1 MAKIRGCEI
10 PEDRYYWVE
19 KHVWARLE
27 ADGMVTIGITDVA
40 QNMAKG
46 IVNATPKDVGRAVQK
61 GKSAGT
67 LESGKWVG
75 PVTSPLTGEIAAV
88 NETMKAKPSLINSDP
103 YGEGWLMMVKS
114 PDAKTNFRNL
124 LSGNVAG
131 RWIEETAAR
140 LRGAMPVMAG
150 AVAQD
155 GGLVVDDLSTC
166 LSEEAWLELT
176 QELFLS

>member
-1 MAKIRGCEI
+1 MATVRGCNI

-27 ADGMVTIGITDVA
+27 DDGTVTIGITDVA

-75 PVTSPLTGEIAAV
+75 PVTSPVTGEIVAI
-88 NETMKAKPSLINSDP
+88 NEVMKAKPSLINSDP
-103 YGEGWLMMVKS
+103 YGEGWFVRVKPTDWAGESALLLMG
-114 PDAKTNFRNL
+114 DA
-124 LSGNVAG
+124 
-131 RWIEETAAR
+131 
-140 LRGAMPVMAG
+140 
-150 AVAQD
+150 AVAAYQKFM
-155 GGLVVDDLSTC
+155 
-166 LSEEAWLELT
+166 EEQNLN
-176 QELFLS
+176 FG